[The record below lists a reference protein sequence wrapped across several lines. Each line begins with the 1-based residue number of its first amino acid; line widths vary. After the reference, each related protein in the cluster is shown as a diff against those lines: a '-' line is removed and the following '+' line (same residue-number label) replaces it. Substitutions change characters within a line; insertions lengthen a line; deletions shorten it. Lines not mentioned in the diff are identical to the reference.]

1 MTYTINE
8 EIAKKEGLELAELFA
23 ILLVKTGANIP
34 KLFEDMLKK
43 EILVKDLFNDF
54 MVTQRWDDVCSTIL
68 LKAEDNIPTDEELN
82 NLAKKM
88 MEFFPTGKRAGTT
101 STYWRGNIKDV
112 RLKLQK
118 FFKLY
123 GNHWSNDEILKATE
137 KYVKSF
143 NGDYK
148 YMRVLKHF
156 IWKDERKINS
166 EGNGYVEE
174 VSDLATLLENDSN
187 INMGNEI
194 GELL

>member
-68 LKAEDNIPTDEELN
+68 LKAEDNMPTDDKLVELS
-82 NLAKKM
+82 KKL
-88 MEFFPTGKRAGTT
+88 MELFPTGKKAGTT

-112 RLKLQK
+112 KLKLQK

-123 GNHWSNDEILKATE
+123 GNHWSDDEIVAATE
-137 KYVKSF
+137 RYVKSF
-143 NGDYK
+143 NGDYT

-166 EGNGYVEE
+166 EGVGYIEE
-174 VSDLATLLENDSN
+174 VSDLATLLENSSN
-187 INMGNEI
+187 INSGNDI

>member
-8 EIAKKEGLELAELFA
+8 EIAKKEGLELSELFA

-68 LKAEDNIPTDEELN
+68 LKAEDNMPSDDKLVELS
-82 NLAKKM
+82 KKL
-88 MEFFPTGKRAGTT
+88 MELFPTGKKAGTT
-101 STYWRGNIKDV
+101 LTYWRENIKEV
-112 RLKLQK
+112 KLKLQK

-123 GNHWSNDEILKATE
+123 GNHWSEDEIISATDR
-137 KYVKSF
+137 YVKSF
-143 NGDYK
+143 NGDYR

-156 IWKDERKINS
+156 IWKDEKKINS
-166 EGNGYVEE
+166 EGKGYIEE